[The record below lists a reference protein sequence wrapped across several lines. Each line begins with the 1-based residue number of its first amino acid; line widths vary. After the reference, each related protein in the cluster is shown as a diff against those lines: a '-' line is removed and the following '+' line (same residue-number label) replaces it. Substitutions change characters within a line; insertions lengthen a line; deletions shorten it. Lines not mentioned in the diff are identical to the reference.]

1 LEGPDRGIMAHKNPW
16 MIWVWSFGLW
26 TFVAVANGVTIF
38 QFDRSIGRY
47 MSLRDEITLPL
58 INNLIYAALTPVV
71 FGLALRHPI
80 QRTNWMRRTGVHLVG
95 SLGFTVAHV
104 ALRSL
109 VYPVWDPRIRGFAY
123 IVWNPHTYVF
133 NVQWVL
139 INRLFFYNVT
149 SDIFSVYLPIVL
161 IAQAVWYQKRFRER
175 EVRTFELEAQLA
187 KAHLQALKS
196 QLQPHFLFN
205 TLHSIS
211 ALMLT
216 DVQAADRMM
225 TRLSDLLRMS
235 LENNG
240 VQETSLSRELEF
252 VGGYLEIEKVRFEE
266 RLEVVLE
273 IPPDTLDAR
282 VPHLLLQP
290 LVENAVRHG
299 ISRRSAAGE
308 IRIGASH
315 DDHSLYLRVR
325 DNGPGLGEHEARPGK
340 VGLGLVATRE
350 RLQTLY
356 GSDQS
361 VDVRSLPEGGA
372 EACVRIPFRME
383 SSPVY
388 EVLPGEPEP
397 TV

>member
-1 LEGPDRGIMAHKNPW
+1 
-16 MIWVWSFGLW
+16 
-26 TFVAVANGVTIF
+26 
-38 QFDRSIGRY
+38 
-47 MSLRDEITLPL
+47 
-58 INNLIYAALTPVV
+58 
-71 FGLALRHPI
+71 
-80 QRTNWMRRTGVHLVG
+80 
-95 SLGFTVAHV
+95 
-104 ALRSL
+104 
-109 VYPVWDPRIRGFAY
+109 
-123 IVWNPHTYVF
+123 
-133 NVQWVL
+133 VQWVL
-139 INRLFFYNVT
+139 FTRLFYYNVV
-149 SDIFSVYLPIVL
+149 SDAVSIYLPVVL
-161 IAQAVWYQKRFRER
+161 VAQAVWYQKKFRER

-235 LENNG
+235 LASNG

-266 RLEVVLE
+266 RLEVILE
-273 IPPDTLDAR
+273 IAPDTLDAR

-315 DDHSLYLRVR
+315 DDNSLYLQVR
-325 DNGPGLGEHEARPGK
+325 DNGPGLGGHEARQAKG
-340 VGLGLVATRE
+340 GLGLVATRE

-356 GSDQS
+356 GNDQNIE
-361 VDVRSLPEGGA
+361 VRSLPEGGA
-372 EACVRIPFRME
+372 EACVRIPFRID
-383 SSPVY
+383 SYPVY

-397 TV
+397 DV

>member
-1 LEGPDRGIMAHKNPW
+1 LESTDYTTAAHKNPW
-16 MIWVWSFGLW
+16 LIWVLSFGLW

-80 QRTNWMRRTGVHLVG
+80 QRTNWMRRTGVHFVG

-109 VYPVWDPRIRGFAY
+109 VYPVWDPRIRGYAY

-149 SDIFSVYLPIVL
+149 SDISSVYLPIVL
-161 IAQAVWYQKRFRER
+161 IAQAVWYQKKFRER

-235 LENNG
+235 LENDG

-308 IRIGASH
+308 IRIAATH

-361 VDVRSLPEGGA
+361 IDIRNLPEGGV
-372 EACVRIPFRME
+372 EACVRIPFRAE

>member
-1 LEGPDRGIMAHKNPW
+1 LESRDRATIAQENRW
-16 MIWVWSFGLW
+16 LIWVVSFGLW
-26 TFVAVANGVTIF
+26 TFVAVANGLTIF
-38 QFDRSIGRY
+38 QFDRSIGRP

-58 INNLIYAALTPVV
+58 INNLIYAALTPLL

-80 QRTNWMRRTGVHLVG
+80 QRINWMRRTGVHFVG

-109 VYPVWDPRIRGFAY
+109 VYPVWDPRVRGYAY

-133 NVQWVL
+133 SVQWVL
-139 INRLFFYNVT
+139 INRLFFYDVT
-149 SDIFSVYLPIVL
+149 SDIFSIYLPIVL

-252 VGGYLEIEKVRFEE
+252 VGGYLEIEKMRFEE
-266 RLEVVLE
+266 RLEVVFE

-299 ISRRSAAGE
+299 ISKRSAAGK
-308 IRIGASH
+308 IRIGASR
-315 DDHSLYLRVR
+315 DDHSLYLLVR
-325 DNGPGLGEHEARPGK
+325 DNGPGLGEREARPGK
-340 VGLGLVATRE
+340 VGLGLVTTRE
-350 RLQTLY
+350 RLQTLF

-361 VDVRSLPEGGA
+361 IDVRSLPEGGA
-372 EACVRIPFRME
+372 EACVRIPFRTE
-383 SSPVY
+383 SSPMY
-388 EVLPGEPEP
+388 EVLPGDPEP
-397 TV
+397 IV

>member
-1 LEGPDRGIMAHKNPW
+1 VCSSDLYTTAARKNPW
-16 MIWVWSFGLW
+16 RIWVISLGLW
-26 TFVAVANGVTIF
+26 TFVAVADGVSIF
-38 QFDRSIGRY
+38 EFDRSAGQP
-47 MSLRDEITLPL
+47 MSMRDEISVPL
-58 INNLIYAALTPVV
+58 VNNLVYAVLTPII

-80 QRTNWMRRTGVHLVG
+80 QRTNWMRRTGVHFVG

-109 VYPVWDPRIRGFAY
+109 VYPVYDPRIRGFAY

-139 INRLFFYNVT
+139 INRLFFYNVV
-149 SDIFSVYLPIVL
+149 SDVVSIYLPVVL
-161 IAQAVWYQKRFRER
+161 VAQAVWYQKRFRER

-196 QLQPHFLFN
+196 QLQPTSCS
-205 TLHSIS
+205 TLCTLS

-273 IPPDTLDAR
+273 IAPDTLDAR

-290 LVENAVRHG
+290 L
-299 ISRRSAAGE
+299 
-308 IRIGASH
+308 
-315 DDHSLYLRVR
+315 
-325 DNGPGLGEHEARPGK
+325 K
-340 VGLGLVATRE
+340 
-350 RLQTLY
+350 
-356 GSDQS
+356 
-361 VDVRSLPEGGA
+361 
-372 EACVRIPFRME
+372 
-383 SSPVY
+383 
-388 EVLPGEPEP
+388 
-397 TV
+397 

>member
-1 LEGPDRGIMAHKNPW
+1 MMAQKNTW
-16 MIWVWSFGLW
+16 KIWVISLGLW
-26 TFVAVANGVTIF
+26 TFVALADGVSIF
-38 QFDRSIGRY
+38 EFDRSAGQP
-47 MSLRDEITLPL
+47 MSMRDEISVPL
-58 INNLIYAALTPVV
+58 VNNLVYAVLTPIV
-71 FGLALRHPI
+71 FLISLRHPI
-80 QRTNWMRRTGVHLVG
+80 RRTNWMRRTGVHLMG

-109 VYPVWDPRIRGFAY
+109 LYPVWDPKIRGFAY
-123 IVWNPHTYVF
+123 IVWNPHTHVF
-133 NVQWVL
+133 HVQWVL
-139 INRLFFYNVT
+139 INRLLFYNVV
-149 SDIFSVYLPIVL
+149 SDVVSIYLPVVL
-161 IAQAVWYQKRFRER
+161 VAQAVWYQQEFRER

-225 TRLSDLLRMS
+225 SRLSDLLRMS

-308 IRIGASH
+308 IRIGATH
-315 DDHSLYLRVR
+315 DGNSLYLRVR
-325 DNGPGLGEHEARPGK
+325 DNGPGLGAHEARPGK

-356 GSDQS
+356 GNDQS

-388 EVLPGEPEP
+388 EVLAGEPEP

>member
-1 LEGPDRGIMAHKNPW
+1 LENPGRRRLIHENPW
-16 MIWVWSFGLW
+16 LIWGLSFGLW
-26 TFVAVANGVTIF
+26 TFVALTNGLTIF
-38 QFDRSIGRY
+38 EFDRSIGRL

-58 INNLIYAALTPVV
+58 INNLIYAALTPLL

-80 QRTNWMRRTGVHLVG
+80 QRTNWIRRTGVHLVG

-109 VYPVWDPRIRGFAY
+109 VYPVYDPRIRGFAY

-133 NVQWVL
+133 HVQWVL

-149 SDIFSVYLPIVL
+149 SDIFSIYLPIVL
-161 IAQAVWYQKRFRER
+161 IAQAVWYQNKLRER

-240 VQETSLSRELEF
+240 VQETSLGRELEF
-252 VGGYLEIEKVRFEE
+252 VGGYLEIEKVRFDE

-273 IPPDTLDAR
+273 ITPDTLDAQ

-299 ISRRSAAGE
+299 IARRSAAGE
-308 IRIGASH
+308 IRINATH
-315 DDHSLYLRVR
+315 DEHSLYLRIR
-325 DNGPGLGEHEARPGK
+325 DNGPGLGEPEARPGK
-340 VGLGLVATRE
+340 AGLGLVATRE

-356 GSDQS
+356 GNDQS
-361 VDVRSLPEGGA
+361 IDIRNLLEGGA
-372 EACVRIPFRME
+372 EAFVRIPFRTE
-383 SSPVY
+383 SHPVY
-388 EVLPGEPEP
+388 DLLAGEPEP
-397 TV
+397 TG